1 MAAKRYLLTYVNT
14 TGSTTT
20 VTGKS
25 CYVTSVVITCNNA
38 GTGWTLRIEDI
49 DSPPKVLIATFVLHV
64 PSDGLPNVNVSFDEP
79 VLMKQGINLV
89 FSPPGTGIAV
99 VRLSIQVTQQLT

>member
-1 MAAKRYLLTYVNT
+1 MAAKRYLLTYLD
-14 TGSTTT
+14 STVVSPKT
-20 VTGKS
+20 VTAKS

-38 GTGWTLRIEDI
+38 GTGWTLRVEDI
-49 DSPPKVLIATFVLHV
+49 DSPPKVLIANFLLHV

-89 FSPPGTGIAV
+89 FSGTAGVAI
-99 VRLSIQVTQQLT
+99 VRMSVQVTQQLT